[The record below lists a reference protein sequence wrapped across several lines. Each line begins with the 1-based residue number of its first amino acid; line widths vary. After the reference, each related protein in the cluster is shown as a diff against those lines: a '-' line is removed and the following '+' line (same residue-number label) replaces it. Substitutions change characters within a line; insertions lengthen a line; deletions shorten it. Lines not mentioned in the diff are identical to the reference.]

1 MKYIAILPFLAYSL
15 IFTAPYAMADSYS
28 RTPAGAGTYASVAV
42 DVTID
47 DLSACVDSWFITAV
61 SFNPTFVEIS
71 SDPVSVAQNS
81 ATFYLTSNPNFE
93 VVQITAGCDGITG
106 SLVSLEYDGG
116 APIFYLEN
124 NSIWPSGSLFG
135 NTTPLQLTASVADG
149 VRDTGMNIWPLFALV
164 GVALAFVIAGF
175 IVNFIQKSV
184 DSRKKERKKMDLFIE
199 REIEKSKAHSW
210 REQDEI
216 SARYDEQI
224 KKL

>member
-1 MKYIAILPFLAYSL
+1 MPLLAYSL

-47 DLSACVDSWFITAV
+47 DLSTCVDSWFITAV
-61 SFNPTFVEIS
+61 SFNPTFAEIN

-93 VVQITAGCDGITG
+93 VVQITAGCDGTAG

-124 NSIWPSGSLFG
+124 TSIWPAGSLFG

-149 VRDTGMNIWPLFALV
+149 VRDTGVDIWPLFALI

-175 IVNFIQKSV
+175 VVNFINKSV
-184 DSRKKERKKMDLFIE
+184 IDDKKRSLRVEK
-199 REIEKSKAHSW
+199 EIAKSGAHSW